1 MTVSDLIE
9 RLRRIMKDKGSA
21 VQVHIGKVYND
32 AQERFKFFEIDSKGK
47 DIVLVPTDK
56 WDKKAQDH

>member
-9 RLRRIMKDKGSA
+9 RLKRIMKEKGSA
-21 VQVHIGKVYND
+21 VQVHLGKVYND
-32 AQERFKFFEIDSKGK
+32 TQEKFEFFEIDAKGK

-56 WDKKAQDH
+56 WDRNNFK